1 MKDRS
6 TIPSPFIII
15 GMHRSGTA
23 MIAQILEELG
33 LFTGRKKQQNHETL
47 FFMNINDWLL
57 HQSGASWDYPEPFH
71 FLLENKEI
79 RALAADYMRSMVR
92 IPAVA
97 SFLGWDK
104 CLRYRS
110 LFNLNFPWGWKDP
123 RNTYTLPL
131 WLEIFPDARVIHI
144 YRNGIDVANSLVM
157 RDQRAFENRKSRY
170 LARRAL
176 YRVRPKRG
184 GFTDSIRCTSLEGAF
199 SLWEE
204 YLKEAEKHVTAL
216 GSGAIDLKYEDIVS
230 DPHKALCQ
238 LARFCNLEVSDR
250 DIQRVSVLVKKD
262 RAYAYKEN
270 PELPAF
276 AEKVG
281 NRLNAHGY

>member
-1 MKDRS
+1 MRDSS
-6 TIPSPFIII
+6 TSPFIII

-23 MIAQILEELG
+23 MIAQILEKLG

-79 RALAADYMRSMVR
+79 RTLTADYMRSMIR
-92 IPAVA
+92 TPAVA
-97 SFLGWDK
+97 SFLGWRK
-104 CLRYRS
+104 CLRYHS

-144 YRNGIDVANSLVM
+144 HRNGIDVANSLIM
-157 RDQRAFENRKSRY
+157 REQRAFENKKSRY
-170 LARRAL
+170 LARRAF

-204 YLKEAEKHVTAL
+204 YLKEARKHVTAL
-216 GSGAIDLKYEDIVS
+216 GSGALDLKYEDLVS
-230 DPHKALCQ
+230 EPYELLRQ
-238 LARFCNLEVSDR
+238 LARFCNLEVSDS
-250 DIQRVSVLVKKD
+250 DIQRVSVMVKKD
-262 RAYAYKEN
+262 RAYAYKGN
-270 PELPAF
+270 PELRAF

-281 NRLNAHGY
+281 DRLSAHGY

>member
-1 MKDRS
+1 MRDRS
-6 TIPSPFIII
+6 KSPFIII

-23 MIAQILEELG
+23 MIAQMLEELG
-33 LFTGRKKQQNHETL
+33 LFTGRKKQQNHEAL

-57 HQSGASWDYPEPFH
+57 HQSCASWDYPEPFH

-79 RALAADYMRSMVR
+79 RALATDYMSSMVR
-92 IPAVA
+92 VPAVA
-97 SFLGWDK
+97 SFLGWRK
-104 CLRYRS
+104 CLSYRS
-110 LFNLNFPWGWKDP
+110 LLNLNFPWGWKDP

-144 YRNGIDVANSLVM
+144 HRNGIDVANSLVM
-157 RDQRAFENRKSRY
+157 RDQRAFENKKSRY
-170 LARRAL
+170 IARRAF

-184 GFTDSIRCTSLEGAF
+184 GFTDSIRCASLEGAF

-216 GSGAIDLKYEDIVS
+216 GSGALELKYEDLVS
-230 DPHKALCQ
+230 EPCELLRQ

-250 DIQRVSVLVKKD
+250 DIQRASAVVKKD
-262 RAYAYKEN
+262 RAYAYRDN
-270 PELPAF
+270 PELLAF

-281 NRLNAHGY
+281 DRLSAHGY

>member
-1 MKDRS
+1 MRDSS
-6 TIPSPFIII
+6 TSPFIII

-23 MIAQILEELG
+23 MIAQVLEELG
-33 LFTGRKKQQNHETL
+33 LFTGRKKQHNHETL

-57 HQSGASWDYPEPFH
+57 HQSCASWDYPEPFH

-79 RALAADYMRSMVR
+79 RTLAADYMRSMVR

-97 SFLGWDK
+97 SFLGWRK
-104 CLRYRS
+104 CLSYRS

-131 WLEIFPDARVIHI
+131 WLELFPDARVIHI
-144 YRNGIDVANSLVM
+144 HRNGIDVANSLNM
-157 RDQRAFENRKSRY
+157 REQRAFENKRSRY
-170 LARRAL
+170 LARRAF

-204 YLKEAEKHVTAL
+204 YLNEAKKHVAAL
-216 GSGAIDLKYEDIVS
+216 GSRALVIKYEELVS
-230 DPHKALCQ
+230 SPNGLLRQ
-238 LARFCNLEVSDR
+238 LAGFCELEVSDR
-250 DIQRVSVLVKKD
+250 DIQRASGLIKKD
-262 RAYAYKEN
+262 RAYAYREN
-270 PELPAF
+270 PELLAF

-281 NRLNAHGY
+281 DRLTAQDYQ

>member
-1 MKDRS
+1 MRDRS
-6 TIPSPFIII
+6 PSPFIII

-23 MIAQILEELG
+23 MIAQMLEELG

-79 RALAADYMRSMVR
+79 RTLATDYMKSMVT

-97 SFLGWDK
+97 SFLGWRE
-104 CLRYRS
+104 CLSYRS

-144 YRNGIDVANSLVM
+144 HRNGIDVANSLVM
-157 RDQRAFENRKSRY
+157 RDQRAFENKKSRY
-170 LARRAL
+170 IARRAF

-184 GFTDSIRCTSLEGAF
+184 GFTDSIRCASLEGAF

-216 GSGAIDLKYEDIVS
+216 GSGAVELRYEDLVS
-230 DPHKALCQ
+230 RPYELLRQ
-238 LARFCNLEVSDR
+238 LAGFCELDVSDR

-262 RAYAYKEN
+262 RAYAYKEK
-270 PELPAF
+270 PELLAF
-276 AEKVG
+276 AEKVED
-281 NRLNAHGY
+281 RLSAHGY

>member
-1 MKDRS
+1 MRDSS
-6 TIPSPFIII
+6 TSPFIII

-23 MIAQILEELG
+23 MIAQILENLG
-33 LFTGRKKQQNHETL
+33 LFTGRKKQHNHEPL

-71 FLLENKEI
+71 FLLENKQI
-79 RALAADYMRSMVR
+79 RALATDYMRSMVR

-97 SFLGWDK
+97 SFLGWRK
-104 CLRYRS
+104 CLRSRS
-110 LFNLNFPWGWKDP
+110 LFNLNFSWGWKDP

-157 RDQRAFENRKSRY
+157 RDQRAFENKKSRY
-170 LARRAL
+170 IARKAF

-204 YLKEAEKHVTAL
+204 YLKEAKKHVIAL
-216 GSGAIDLKYEDIVS
+216 GSGALELKYEELVS
-230 DPHKALCQ
+230 SPYELLRQ
-238 LARFCNLEVSDR
+238 LADFCGLEVSDG
-250 DIQRVSVLVKKD
+250 DIQRVSVVVKKD
-262 RAYAYKEN
+262 RAYAYREN
-270 PELPAF
+270 PELRTF
-276 AEKVG
+276 AEEVG
-281 NRLNAHGY
+281 DRLNAQG